1 MCTLNFL
8 LEDRNK
14 ICIWYI
20 ITNFSQLFNLFS
32 VSVAKIYHILF
43 FLNYIDKHFIL
54 LYNSCERRKGMGISM
69 TADPSYS
76 ENNMRYPEKVI
87 SDIDSRKAN
96 LAEHNLIEA

>member
-1 MCTLNFL
+1 MYMVYY
-8 LEDRNK
+8 NK
-14 ICIWYI
+14 FF
-20 ITNFSQLFNLFS
+20 TAFQPVFRFSGKDISYL
-32 VSVAKIYHILF
+32 I

>member
-1 MCTLNFL
+1 MYMIYY
-8 LEDRNK
+8 NK
-14 ICIWYI
+14 F
-20 ITNFSQLFNLFS
+20 FSVFQPVF
-32 VSVAKIYHILF
+32 VSVAKIYHIL

-69 TADPSYS
+69 TADPFYS

>member
-1 MCTLNFL
+1 MNFTTL
-8 LEDRNK
+8 R
-14 ICIWYI
+14 
-20 ITNFSQLFNLFS
+20 FS
-32 VSVAKIYHILF
+32 VSFVNGYGLF
-43 FLNYIDKHFIL
+43 CSLYNYYFSGKDISYLIFLNYIDKHFIL